1 MSNNNFDSFSM
12 KIEEVDTQYDNFQ
25 EKSNENIN
33 LLDLEYKELEECL
46 KKMCD
51 VQTYIDAE
59 NKKNQSKIKENIIN
73 KETSEKFMKDFE
85 NNNRTKFIKS
95 SIDEIS
101 KGFDRLEETL
111 KKFKPYK

>member
-1 MSNNNFDSFSM
+1 MSNNNFDLFSM
-12 KIEEVDTQYDNFQ
+12 KVEEVDTPYDSSQ
-25 EKSNENIN
+25 EKSNKNID
-33 LLDLEYKELEECL
+33 LLDLEYKELEEYL
-46 KKMCD
+46 NKMCN

-59 NKKNQSKIKENIIN
+59 INKNSIKINEQITKKEAEEKSIKEIEKNN
-73 KETSEKFMKDFE
+73 KI
-85 NNNRTKFIKS
+85 KFIKT